1 MIFTFFRLHNKISI
15 SMLVFIVEAFIIIK
29 ANAKQIESFL
39 SVKYKSF
46 PSYTTILNILQNIR
60 RTISNYMNKYRRI
73 QIGGPPEKKWLQSIS
88 V

>member
-1 MIFTFFRLHNKISI
+1 
-15 SMLVFIVEAFIIIK
+15 MLVFIVEAFIIIK

-39 SVKYKSF
+39 SVKYKSV

-60 RTISNYMNKYRRI
+60 RAISNYMKDKYRRI
-73 QIGGPPEKKWLQSIS
+73 KIGGPPEKKWLQSMS